1 MKIHKAHQNNLKNID
16 LRIPE
21 NQLIV
26 VTGLSGS
33 GKSSLAMGVIANE
46 GYRYFLESLP
56 AYNQQNNLLIPS
68 AEVDEI
74 KDLPPVIKVEQ
85 SKRFQSINTTF
96 GTLSE
101 LTSIFRILFARYSA
115 DETMSKSLFSFN
127 HPLGA
132 CEVCNGIGQEEYI
145 DIDKLVGDENK
156 TLREGAITTTLPNG
170 YIVYSQVTVD
180 ELNKV
185 CKAHD
190 FNVDI
195 PWKDLSEEQKE
206 VILNGSDRIK
216 VFYGKHGLESRLKW
230 SGIKAKPREE
240 GFYKGMLP
248 IMEDILRRD
257 RNKNILK
264 FVSSRTCPS
273 CKGARIKA
281 EHLKFKWKEL
291 NFQGWLDLPINELY
305 DKLNA
310 VDLAE
315 GEKVLV
321 DKICTQLF
329 DLIRLGMGEYRLS
342 SPSTDISSGDGQR
355 IKLINQVN
363 SKLQGILYVF
373 DEPSIGLSE
382 DYQNYLLHI
391 LNRLIRRGNTVMVV
405 EHDLTF
411 IQSADWIVELGPD
424 AGIHGGEVV
433 FNGAIKDFLFATDI
447 SSPTLAALKAK
458 EESTKQETKVASFGG
473 AVTLRNHTDLFEP
486 SPKELTVVTR
496 KTPQFV
502 EQIEAYCEKEDLSII
517 TVSDQPIGKTPRSN
531 PSTYTGL
538 ADKIRDLLAKTPEAK
553 ALKLAKGAFS
563 FNNKTGRCE
572 ACEGAG
578 VITLSMSVM
587 GNINQVCPT
596 CNGKRFKSE
605 VLRVHWKDKNIA
617 DIYNL
622 SIEEAYKFF
631 SSEKKLTEILSL
643 MLQLGLGYIKLGQ
656 PSNTLSGGEAQRI
669 KLTKHFAK
677 KSKTTL
683 LLLEEP
689 SIGLHQQNVRQLLE
703 ALHQLKSQTAGII
716 CFENHTLFQSS
727 CDTLV
732 QNALKSKLLDVK
744 EEPVQRRNTISIA
757 GARTHHLKD
766 LDLELPKHKLSVV
779 TGISGSGK
787 SSLVIDTLH
796 GYGLQEM
803 SKQFSSYQ
811 QSRVGVNFQLEVG
824 HIEGLTPTICITRKQ
839 KNYTLRSDIAK
850 QTGIDKILRFAFSRK
865 SQYEGEE
872 LSASHFS
879 NNHEL
884 GKCAVCEGIGE
895 ALLPDIDKIVIDPNQ
910 SIATGL
916 LEHNKAIAYYG
927 QPGGQHM
934 AILKKVGEEYGL
946 TLETPFKALSKQQN
960 DILLHGAGEKVWK
973 ATWVFKTKTR
983 EGKQDITMI
992 WDGIFEYLKDEYY
1005 KTRKNKNI
1013 SNLRA
1018 LFSYEECSVCYGSGL
1033 NPERLQFQLAQ
1044 KSIHDI
1050 KSMDFN
1056 ALEQWLATNEN
1067 NDEVDGK
1074 LLAKIRPH
1082 LINTIARAKQLHI
1095 NHLQL
1100 NRKSPTLSGG
1110 ENQRV
1115 ELIKQLNSPLKGI
1128 TYLLDEPSAGLSND
1142 NIPDLIQIL
1151 KELIEKGNTVI
1162 VIEHNKEIML
1172 SAQHLVQIGPNAGK
1186 LGGYITYQGNPK
1198 GLLKQP
1204 DCHPFLKEK
1213 SRTIELKP
1221 GKQHISIRKLSKHT
1235 LVRDELAIPVG
1246 GITVITGKSGVGKTT
1261 LVKDILLPSIENGKP
1276 INCKA
1281 ISFPKNYSAA
1291 HYFEEK
1297 KLRTH
1302 AKTLLVDYLNLLNEI
1317 TKIFAAETGFKTKD
1331 FSYKTKSSQCPT
1343 CKGRGFVETSLD
1355 VAANHIEKCEDCKGK
1370 RYQKHI
1376 LTHKVRSKNIA
1387 EALAMNIEE
1396 LNEWFEGTNT
1406 STLLSAG
1413 LSKGILPFIARLE
1426 QIGLAHLTLE
1436 QTVQSLS
1443 SGEKQ
1448 RLLLLNWLDN
1458 KPKNELFILDEPSTG
1473 LHYADIDLLY
1483 TILEELSVS
1492 NDVLV
1497 IEHNQYLLGMI
1508 GVGVEMR

>member
-1 MKIHKAHQNNLKNID
+1 MKIHNAHQNNLKNID
-16 LRIPE
+16 IKIPE

-56 AYNQQNNLLIPS
+56 QYNQQNGLQIPT
-68 AEVDEI
+68 AEVDDI
-74 KDLPPVIKVEQ
+74 KELPPVIKVEQ

-101 LTSIFRILFARYSA
+101 LTAIFRILFARYLA

-127 HPLGA
+127 HPKGA
-132 CEVCNGIGQEEYI
+132 CEVCNGIGRQEYI
-145 DIDKLVGDENK
+145 DIDKLVGDETK

-170 YIVYSQVTVD
+170 YIVYSQVTVE

-195 PWKDLSEEQKE
+195 PWKELTEEQKDI
-206 VILNGSDRIK
+206 ILNGSDRIK

-264 FVSSRTCPS
+264 FVSSRVCPS
-273 CKGARIKA
+273 CEGARIKA
-281 EHLKFKWKEL
+281 EHLKFLWHGL
-291 NFQGWLDLPINELY
+291 NFQDWMEFSLNELY
-305 DKLNA
+305 VKLNA
-310 VDLAE
+310 LKLSE

-321 DKICTQLF
+321 NKIKTQLF
-329 DLIRLGMGEYRLS
+329 DLIRLGMGEYKLS
-342 SPSTDISSGDGQR
+342 TPSTDISSGDAQR
-355 IKLINQVN
+355 IKLINKVN
-363 SKLQGILYVF
+363 SNLQGILYVF

-382 DYQNYLLHI
+382 AYQTYLLHI

-405 EHDLTF
+405 EHDLNF
-411 IQSADWIVELGPD
+411 IQSADWIVELGPES
-424 AGIHGGEVV
+424 GINGGEIV
-433 FNGAIKDFLFATDI
+433 FNGPIKEFLDAKLPDSAT
-447 SSPTLAALKAK
+447 LCALKS
-458 EESTKQETKVASFGG
+458 ESIDSFDAPRKVSADSFQP
-473 AVTLRNHTDLFEP
+473 T
-486 SPKELTVVTR
+486 PKELTVITR
-496 KTPQFV
+496 KTPQLL
-502 EQIEAYCEKEDLSII
+502 EQIENCCEQQELNTT

-538 ADKIRDLLAKTPEAK
+538 ADKIRDLLAKTPEAID
-553 ALKLAKGAFS
+553 LKLAKGAFS
-563 FNNKTGRCE
+563 FNNKTGRCD

-578 VITLSMSVM
+578 VITLSMSVK

-605 VLRVHWKDKNIA
+605 VLRVQWKDKNIA

-622 SIEEAYKFF
+622 SIEEAYDFF
-631 SSEKKLTEILSL
+631 SSEKKITEILSL

-677 KSKTTL
+677 QSKKTL
-683 LLLEEP
+683 LILEEP
-689 SIGLHQQNVRQLLE
+689 SIGLHQQNVKQLIE
-703 ALHQLKSQTAGII
+703 ALHQLKKETGGIV
-716 CFENHTLFQSS
+716 CFENHPLFQKA

-732 QNALKSKLLDVK
+732 ENAVKVASFDLK
-744 EEPVQRRNTISIA
+744 EEPVQQRDVISIK
-757 GARTHHLKD
+757 GAQTHHLKD
-766 LDLELPKHKLSVV
+766 LNLDLPKNKLSVI

-811 QSRVGVNFQLEVG
+811 QSRVGSGYQFEVET
-824 HIEGLTPTICITRKQ
+824 ISGLTPTICITRKQ
-839 KNYTLRSDIAK
+839 KNYSQRSDIAK

-865 SQYEGEE
+865 ATWEGEE

-884 GKCAVCEGIGE
+884 GKCVVCEGIGQE
-895 ALLPDIDKIVIDPNQ
+895 LLPDLDKIVIDPNK
-910 SIATGL
+910 SISSGL

-927 QPGGQHM
+927 QPDGQHM
-934 AILKKVGEEYGL
+934 TILKKVGQEYGFSM
-946 TLETPFKALSKQQN
+946 ETPFSELSKEQR
-960 DILLHGAGEKVWK
+960 DILLHGAGDKEWK
-973 ATWVFKTKTR
+973 ATWIFKTKTR
-983 EGKQDITMI
+983 EGKQEITMT

-1013 SNLRA
+1013 AYLTA
-1018 LFSYEECSVCYGSGL
+1018 LFSYEECNTCHGSGL
-1033 NPERLQFQLAQ
+1033 KPERLQFQLAQ

-1050 KSMDFN
+1050 KSMDFK
-1056 ALEQWLATNEN
+1056 ALENWLYATDNK
-1067 NDEVDGK
+1067 DEVDQK
-1074 LLAKIRPH
+1074 LLAKIQHH
-1082 LINTIARAKQLHI
+1082 LINTIERAKQLHI
-1095 NHLQL
+1095 DHLQL

-1151 KELIEKGNTVI
+1151 NELVEKGNTTI
-1162 VIEHNKEIML
+1162 VIEHNKDIIHA
-1172 SAQHLVQIGPNAGK
+1172 AQHIVQIGPKAGK
-1186 LGGYITYQGNPK
+1186 LGGFITYQGKPE
-1198 GLLKQP
+1198 GLLEQP
-1204 DCHPFLKEK
+1204 DCHSFLKEET
-1213 SRTIELKP
+1213 RVIDLKQ
-1221 GKQHISIRKLSKHT
+1221 GKEHISIRKLSKHT
-1235 LVRDELAIPVG
+1235 LVKDLLDVPVG
-1246 GITVITGKSGVGKTT
+1246 GITAITGKSGVGKTT
-1261 LVKDILLPSIENGKP
+1261 LVKDILLPSIQSGTP
-1276 INCKA
+1276 TNCES
-1281 ISFPKNYSAA
+1281 ISFPKNYKAA
-1291 HYFEEK
+1291 HYFETK

-1302 AKTLLVDYLNLLNEI
+1302 LNTLLVDYLDLLKDI
-1317 TKIFAAETGFKTKD
+1317 TKIFANETGLKTKD
-1331 FSYKTKSSQCPT
+1331 FSYKTKSSQCPN
-1343 CKGRGFVETSLD
+1343 CKGKGYVSTSLD
-1355 VAANHIEKCEDCKGK
+1355 VAANHIEKCEDCNGK
-1370 RYQKHI
+1370 RYAKHI
-1376 LTHKVRSKNIA
+1376 LKHQVQSKNIA
-1387 EALAMNIEE
+1387 DILSLNIEE
-1396 LNEWFEGTNT
+1396 LKTWFEDFKVSSKTINH
-1406 STLLSAG
+1406 LERLEKIG
-1413 LSKGILPFIARLE
+1413 LS
-1426 QIGLAHLTLE
+1426 HLSLD

-1448 RLLLLNWLDN
+1448 RLLLLNWLDG

-1473 LHYADIDLLY
+1473 LHYSDIDLLY
-1483 TILEELSVS
+1483 SILEELSVD
-1492 NDVLV
+1492 NDVLE

-1508 GVGVEMR
+1508 GIGVEMKTS